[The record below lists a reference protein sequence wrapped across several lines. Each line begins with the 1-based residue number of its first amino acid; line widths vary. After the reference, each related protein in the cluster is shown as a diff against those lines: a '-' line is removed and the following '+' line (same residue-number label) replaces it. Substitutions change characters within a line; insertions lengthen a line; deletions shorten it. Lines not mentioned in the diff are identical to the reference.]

1 MFGKDKESKEFFE
14 VFKKSGKPG
23 GVSYS
28 SEEFQRKQENPTV
41 LPKPVPDRKPEDT
54 DDDRKKE
61 KLDWITDTKSN
72 DQPQAQTVRKKPR
85 KLFFNEVVLKQ
96 ETVIFGALGA
106 VFLSL
111 VCFFVGYKVGH
122 KNVLEPEALQKSV
135 VYPKLDGVV
144 KTVPQDR
151 EIKAVDLSLPQ
162 TPIPIVKQEQK
173 QKQVQEHVVKWT
185 LQIISYSNT
194 KQHLKQATNL
204 AKAIKDMTGY
214 NTFVAKRGKEIIVC
228 AGRFNLRDSS
238 ELKEALKGLS
248 KLEYEGKRQFASS
261 YPIQIR

>member
-14 VFKKSGKPG
+14 VFKKPEKQEGAN
-23 GVSYS
+23 YS
-28 SEEFQRKQENPTV
+28 IEEFQKKQENPNV
-41 LPKPVPDRKPEDT
+41 IPKPVPERKPEDT

-72 DQPQAQTVRKKPR
+72 DQPQYQTVRKKPR
-85 KLFFNEVVLKQ
+85 KLFFNEVILKQ

-122 KNVLEPEALQKSV
+122 INVYEPEALQKSV
-135 VYPKLDGVV
+135 VYPKLDGVI

-162 TPIPIVKQEQK
+162 APIAIVKQE
-173 QKQVQEHVVKWT
+173 QEHVVKWT
-185 LQIISYSNT
+185 LRIISYSNT
-194 KQHLKQATNL
+194 KKHLKQAANL
-204 AKAIKDMTGY
+204 AKAIKNMTGY
-214 NTFVAKRGKEIIVC
+214 NTFLAKIGKEIVVC
-228 AGRFNLRDSS
+228 AGRFNLKDSS
-238 ELKEALKGLS
+238 ELKEALKGIS
-248 KLEYEGKRQFASS
+248 KLEYEGKRQFAGS
-261 YPIQIR
+261 YAIPIKIK

>member
-14 VFKKSGKPG
+14 VFKKPEKQEGAN
-23 GVSYS
+23 YS
-28 SEEFQRKQENPTV
+28 IKEFQKKQENPNV
-41 LPKPVPDRKPEDT
+41 IPKPVPERKPEDT

-72 DQPQAQTVRKKPR
+72 DQPQSQTVRKKPG
-85 KLFFNEVVLKQ
+85 KLFFNEVILKQ

-122 KNVLEPEALQKSV
+122 INVYEPEALQKSV
-135 VYPKLDGVV
+135 VYPKLDGVI

-162 TPIPIVKQEQK
+162 APIAIVKQE

-228 AGRFNLRDSS
+228 AGRFKFRDSS
-238 ELKEALKGLS
+238 ELKEALKGIS

>member
-14 VFKKSGKPG
+14 VFKKPGKQEG
-23 GVSYS
+23 ASYS
-28 SEEFQRKQENPTV
+28 IKEFQRKQENPTV
-41 LPKPVPDRKPEDT
+41 IPKPVPERKPEDT

-72 DQPQAQTVRKKPR
+72 DQPQYQTVRKKPG
-85 KLFFNEVVLKQ
+85 KLFFNEVILKQ

-122 KNVLEPEALQKSV
+122 INVYEPEALQKSV
-135 VYPKLDGVV
+135 VYPKLDGVI

-162 TPIPIVKQEQK
+162 APIAIVKQEQV

-194 KQHLKQATNL
+194 KQHLKQAANL

-228 AGRFNLRDSS
+228 AGRFKFRDSS
-238 ELKEALKGLS
+238 ELKEALKGIS

>member
-14 VFKKSGKPG
+14 VFKKPGKQEG
-23 GVSYS
+23 ASYS
-28 SEEFQRKQENPTV
+28 IKEFQRKQENPTV
-41 LPKPVPDRKPEDT
+41 IPKPVPERKPEDT

-72 DQPQAQTVRKKPR
+72 DQPQYQTVRKKPR
-85 KLFFNEVVLKQ
+85 KLFFNEVILKQ

-122 KNVLEPEALQKSV
+122 INVYEPEVLQKAV
-135 VYPKLDGVV
+135 VYPKLDGVI

-162 TPIPIVKQEQK
+162 APIAIVKQEP
-173 QKQVQEHVVKWT
+173 EPVVNKWT
-185 LQIISYSNT
+185 LRIISYSNT
-194 KQHLKQATNL
+194 KKHLKQAANL
-204 AKAIKDMTGY
+204 AKAIKNMTGY
-214 NTFVAKRGKEIIVC
+214 NTFVAKKGKEIIVC
-228 AGRFNLRDSS
+228 AGRFNLKDSS
-238 ELKEALKGLS
+238 ELKEALKGIS
-248 KLEYEGKRQFASS
+248 KLEYEGKRQFAGS
-261 YPIQIR
+261 YAIQIR

>member
-14 VFKKSGKPG
+14 VFKKPGKPE

-41 LPKPVPDRKPEDT
+41 LPKPVPERKPEDT
-54 DDDRKKE
+54 DDSGKKE
-61 KLDWITDTKSN
+61 KLGWITDTKSN

-122 KNVLEPEALQKSV
+122 INVYEPEALQKSV
-135 VYPKLDGVV
+135 VYSKMDGVV

-162 TPIPIVKQEQK
+162 APIAIVKQE

-228 AGRFNLRDSS
+228 AGRFKFRDSS
-238 ELKEALKGLS
+238 ELKEALKGIS

>member
-14 VFKKSGKPG
+14 VFKKPGKQEG
-23 GVSYS
+23 ASYS
-28 SEEFQRKQENPTV
+28 IKEFQRKQENPTV
-41 LPKPVPDRKPEDT
+41 IPKPVPERKPEDT

-72 DQPQAQTVRKKPR
+72 DQPQYQTVRKKPG
-85 KLFFNEVVLKQ
+85 KLFFNEVILKQ

-122 KNVLEPEALQKSV
+122 INVYEPEVLQKAV
-135 VYPKLDGVV
+135 VYPKLDGVI

-162 TPIPIVKQEQK
+162 APIAIVKQE
-173 QKQVQEHVVKWT
+173 QEHVVKWT
-185 LQIISYSNT
+185 LRIISYSDT
-194 KQHLKQATNL
+194 KKHLKQAANL
-204 AKAIKDMTGY
+204 AKAIKEMTRL
-214 NTFVAKRGKEIIVC
+214 NDVFVAKQGKEIIVC
-228 AGRFNLRDSS
+228 AGRFNLKDSS
-238 ELKEALKGLS
+238 ELKEVLKRIS
-248 KLEYEGKRQFASS
+248 KLEYEGKRQFAGS
-261 YPIQIR
+261 YAIPIR

>member
-14 VFKKSGKPG
+14 VFKKPEKQEGAN
-23 GVSYS
+23 YS
-28 SEEFQRKQENPTV
+28 IKEFQKKQENPNV
-41 LPKPVPDRKPEDT
+41 IPKPVPERKPGDT
-54 DDDRKKE
+54 DGDRKKE

-72 DQPQAQTVRKKPR
+72 DQPQSQTVRKKPR
-85 KLFFNEVVLKQ
+85 KLFFNEVILKQ

-111 VCFFVGYKVGH
+111 VCFFVGYKIGH
-122 KNVLEPEALQKSV
+122 RNELEPEVLQKAV
-135 VYPKLDGVV
+135 VYPELGGGV
-144 KTVPQDR
+144 KIVPQNM
-151 EIKAVDLSLPQ
+151 EVKAVDLSLPQ
-162 TPIPIVKQEQK
+162 VPVTIVKQEP
-173 QKQVQEHVVKWT
+173 EPVVNKWT

-228 AGRFNLRDSS
+228 AGRFKFRDSS
-238 ELKEALKGLS
+238 ELKEALKGIS

>member
-14 VFKKSGKPG
+14 VFKKPGKPE

-41 LPKPVPDRKPEDT
+41 LPKPVPERKPEDT
-54 DDDRKKE
+54 DDNRKKE
-61 KLDWITDTKSN
+61 KLGWITDTKSN
-72 DQPQAQTVRKKPR
+72 DQPQSQTVRKKPR

-122 KNVLEPEALQKSV
+122 INVYEPEALQKSV
-135 VYPKLDGVV
+135 VYSKMDGVV

-162 TPIPIVKQEQK
+162 APIAIVKQE

-228 AGRFNLRDSS
+228 AGRFKFRDSS
-238 ELKEALKGLS
+238 ELKEALKGIS
-248 KLEYEGKRQFASS
+248 KLEYEGKKKQ
-261 YPIQIR
+261 